1 MRFSLA
7 LCLLVAGCGHDVPV
21 SNGGANEAQI
31 QRLSTPKQVVVDT
44 QAAARLQPLTN
55 IDLARAGM
63 AGPACDFSR
72 DGRMLL
78 AVSAGDAIA
87 NVAGTLRHFAH
98 ASPAGPTGGFF
109 EDRQVSI
116 SVGRLGQ
123 VIPGQSEVGSWP
135 GRITATNRRA
145 RAQVELDGIWRCGA

>member
-1 MRFSLA
+1 MRFSPA

-44 QAAARLQPLTN
+44 QAAARLRPLTN

-123 VIPGQSEVGSWP
+123 VVPGQSEVGSWP

-145 RAQVELDGIWRCGA
+145 RAQVELDGIWRCGV

>member
-7 LCLLVAGCGHDVPV
+7 LCLLVAGCGHEVPV

-72 DGRMLL
+72 DRRMLL